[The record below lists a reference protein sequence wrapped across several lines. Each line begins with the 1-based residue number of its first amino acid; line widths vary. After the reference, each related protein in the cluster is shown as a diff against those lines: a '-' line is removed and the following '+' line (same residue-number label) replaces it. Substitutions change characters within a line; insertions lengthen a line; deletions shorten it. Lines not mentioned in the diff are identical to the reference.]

1 MGTVLKYAEDLQSV
15 RAADIAAVV
24 GHGTG
29 NA

>member
-1 MGTVLKYAEDLQSV
+1 VLKYAEDLQSV

-29 NA
+29 DG